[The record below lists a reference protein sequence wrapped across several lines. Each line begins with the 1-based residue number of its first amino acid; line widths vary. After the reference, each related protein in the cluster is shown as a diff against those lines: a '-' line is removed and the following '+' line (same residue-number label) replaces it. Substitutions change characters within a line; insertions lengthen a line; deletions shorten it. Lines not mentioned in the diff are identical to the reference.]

1 MDFIAEP
8 ISLKNTDRIF
18 FPIVELSIFPF
29 IAELIKSFAS
39 MSKFSS
45 LYLLASSIKSDIPHR
60 FGLTLY
66 YCWCLNLLVFVGSLN
81 FLSVLSLLSILGF
94 LNIHGLLSKI
104 FLPLSTY
111 SIEETAIYEARY
123 CNNYSANYELVN

>member
-8 ISLKNTDRIF
+8 ISLKNTDKIF

-45 LYLLASSIKSDIPHR
+45 LYLFASSIKSDIPHR
-60 FGLTLY
+60 FRLTLY
-66 YCWCLNLLVFVGSLN
+66 YCWCLNLLGFVGSLN

-94 LNIHGLLSKI
+94 LNIHGLLSRISLI
-104 FLPLSTY
+104 FGTY
-111 SIEETAIYEARY
+111 SIEKTSIYEANY
-123 CNNYSANYELVN
+123 CNNYNANYELVN